1 MILRIYY
8 NKYQKLKS
16 LLETFQHKES
26 FNEIPISKILLKRW
40 LACASLSP
48 YSHKKHQRS
57 REKLRKCCYSWK
69 VFFIIAWVHVG
80 WFNETWILK
89 GVFVIKLQLSLK
101 VVSLIA
107 FHLHLKLFCCYTW
120 LITCITVC
128 IWHYEAIS
136 NLV

>member
-1 MILRIYY
+1 MPFPY
-8 NKYQKLKS
+8 
-16 LLETFQHKES
+16 LLQQ
-26 FNEIPISKILLKRW
+26 ISKAQKFTRDFSALGIFSWNTNLENSIQTMTCMCIFITLL
-40 LACASLSP
+40 P
-48 YSHKKHQRS
+48 QKHQRS

-80 WFNETWILK
+80 WFTETWFLK

>member
-1 MILRIYY
+1 MNCVSIITNIKSSKVYLRLFSIR
-8 NKYQKLKS
+8 NLFMKYQSRKFCLNDDLHVHLYHLTPTKTS
-16 LLETFQHKES
+16 TF
-26 FNEIPISKILLKRW
+26 
-40 LACASLSP
+40 
-48 YSHKKHQRS
+48 
-57 REKLRKCCYSWK
+57 SWK
-69 VFFIIAWVHVG
+69 TKEVLLFLKGFFIIAWVHVG
-80 WFNETWILK
+80 WFTETWFLK